1 MNQVPFRHRPAF
13 RSAVLAV
20 VLLGIFAYY
29 IILKGG
35 IWLNLAGILID
46 LILLALL
53 YQAAVFFYAQYI
65 LPKQTIEERRRITE
79 RLKLH
84 ASGGHGPAIFIKNG
98 RKVERP
104 GESEKHGPGLLWIDT
119 ASAVVTR
126 TFATFKQ
133 VLGPGVHFIEA
144 NERIASIISLH
155 AQTQTIGPGPLDD
168 PYQVLRENPTEDER
182 RQYEEMR
189 LRCMAVRGTTRDGI
203 EVIPTIS
210 VSFKINAKPA
220 GGGETGSRFGFHAE
234 AVERAARS
242 EGINPSSATE
252 EKRRVAWNQ
261 LPGLM
266 AVELWREYLSKY
278 TLSELFDP
286 GLKPVPEVRQPEV
299 PPPTVAIAPKP
310 LVLSR
315 GYATRLLR
323 NFNNGWERELN
334 TLIPPEAPPASDE
347 ELPVPQPSNAARLEQ
362 PRRTA
367 LQIINQMMK
376 ARLSQAIVTKL
387 DECGRL
393 TDAQQVSDEHKKLD
407 ERGIMVLGA
416 SVTALRVDPA
426 VERQLLSRWTTS
438 WLSNARTDRAR
449 IERLELAIS
458 EQGRH
463 EAMLDHALALAE
475 AINKDNPGSVPSA
488 VKSLLQA
495 TESEIR
501 ANDRLLS
508 GSGAD
513 LESLQALEKWLEE
526 PQP

>member
-1 MNQVPFRHRPAF
+1 MNQIPFRHRPAF

-29 IILKGG
+29 IFLKGG
-35 IWLNLAGILID
+35 IWLNLAGILLD

-53 YQAAVFFYAQYI
+53 YQAAVFFYAQFI
-65 LPKQTIEERRRITE
+65 LPTRTLQERQRIAQ

-84 ASGGHGPAIFIKNG
+84 ASGGHGPAVFIKNG

-104 GESEKHGPGLLWIDT
+104 GEAERRGPGLLWIDT

-155 AQTQTIGPGPLDD
+155 PQTQTIGPAPTDD
-168 PYQVLRENPTEDER
+168 PYQALKETATEDDR
-182 RQYEEMR
+182 RRYEDVR

-210 VSFKINAKPA
+210 VTFKINAKPA
-220 GGGETGSRFGFHAE
+220 SAGERGSRFGFNAE

-242 EGINPSSATE
+242 EGINPSSSNE
-252 EKRRVAWNQ
+252 DKRRVAWNQ

-278 TLSELFDP
+278 TLNELFDP
-286 GLKPVPEVRQPEV
+286 SIKPVPDVRQPEV
-299 PPPTVAIAPKP
+299 PPPTVAIPPRP

-315 GYATRLLR
+315 GFATRLLR
-323 NFNNGWERELN
+323 NFNNGWERELD
-334 TLIPPEAPPASDE
+334 TLIPPEGPPAPEE
-347 ELPVPQPSNAARLEQ
+347 ELPISQPSNATRFEQ
-362 PRRTA
+362 SRRTA

-376 ARLSQAIVTKL
+376 ARLSQAIVAKL

-393 TDAQQVSDEHKKLD
+393 MDAQQVSDEYKKLD
-407 ERGIMVLGA
+407 ERGITVLGA
-416 SVTALRVDPA
+416 SVTSLRVDPA

-438 WLSNARTDRAR
+438 WLSNARSDRTR
-449 IERLELAIS
+449 IERLELAIT
-458 EQGRH
+458 EHGRH
-463 EAMLDHALALAE
+463 EALLDHARTLADAL
-475 AINKDNPGSVPSA
+475 NKDNPITVTAA

-508 GSGAD
+508 RGGTE
-513 LESLQALEKWLEE
+513 LESLQGLEKWLEDK
-526 PQP
+526 QP